1 MRTLKRNKQKMF
13 YSLQGEEVP
22 IYEMDSEGNIIYYED
37 SDGNRIPLETG
48 EYEIGY
54 SEPVEFYSN
63 VSMSGGE
70 AEAQEYGLSVSDYNA
85 ILVCQKGYVPITE
98 GSLIWIES
106 EVGYKDIDKTILEP
120 NSADYKVIKV
130 SKSLSFVKYILKARV
145 K

>member
-13 YSLQGEEVP
+13 YSLQGEKIP
-22 IYEMDSEGNIIYYED
+22 IYETDSDGNIIYYED

-85 ILVCQKGYVPITE
+85 ILVCQKGYVPIAE
-98 GSLIWIES
+98 GSLIWLES
-106 EVGYKDIDKTILEP
+106 EVGYKDIDKTILDA
-120 NSADYKVIKV
+120 NSADYTVIKV
-130 SKSLSFVKYILKARV
+130 SKSISFVKYILKARV

>member
-106 EVGYKDIDKTILEP
+106 EVGYKDIDETILEP
-120 NSADYKVIKV
+120 NSADYKVIKA

>member
-1 MRTLKRNKQKMF
+1 MMTLNQNKQKMF
-13 YSLQGEEVP
+13 YSLQGEKIP
-22 IYEMDSEGNIIYYED
+22 IYETDSDGNIIYYED

-63 VSMSGGE
+63 ISMSGGE

-98 GSLIWIES
+98 GSLIWLES
-106 EVGYKDIDKTILEP
+106 EVGYKDMDKTILDP
-120 NSADYKVIKV
+120 NSADYAVIKV
-130 SKSLSFVKYILKARV
+130 SKSISFVKYILKARV